1 MYGVVDVGIHGGR
14 IREYSVI
21 ICTVKWLKCYL

>member
-1 MYGVVDVGIHGGR
+1 MDGGMYGVVHVGIHGGR

-21 ICTVKWLKCYL
+21 IRTVNG